1 VFTFANDGGLSVKKS
16 HLYTMA
22 KLGMTNRGLLLLL
35 PPHSSFPLLS
45 SQNFRGTLVGLSWWR
60 RQLGWGGGYRPRPTA
75 RFAPACTWSHMTCD
89 MWIRS
94 KFPKL
99 KKKVDFHKICCLF
112 SLNTFN
118 KIKLVAS
125 RTLKL
130 LGDW

>member
-60 RQLGWGGGYRPRPTA
+60 RQLGWGGGGIDPDP
-75 RFAPACTWSHMTCD
+75 P
-89 MWIRS
+89 
-94 KFPKL
+94 
-99 KKKVDFHKICCLF
+99 LF
-112 SLNTFN
+112 SPL
-118 KIKLVAS
+118 LVH
-125 RTLKL
+125 
-130 LGDW
+130 GVI

>member
-1 VFTFANDGGLSVKKS
+1 MES
-16 HLYTMA
+16 Y
-22 KLGMTNRGLLLLL
+22 
-35 PPHSSFPLLS
+35 
-45 SQNFRGTLVGLSWWR
+45 
-60 RQLGWGGGYRPRPTA
+60 
-75 RFAPACTWSHMTCD
+75 D
-89 MWIRS
+89 MRYVDKIEVS
-94 KFPKL
+94 KI